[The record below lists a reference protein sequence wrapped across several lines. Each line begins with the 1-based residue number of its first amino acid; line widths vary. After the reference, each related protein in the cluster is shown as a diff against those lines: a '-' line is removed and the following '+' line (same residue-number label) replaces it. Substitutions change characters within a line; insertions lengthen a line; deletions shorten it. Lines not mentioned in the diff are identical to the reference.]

1 MHSLFLKQLRPAAL
15 MLLWLTLLT
24 GLAYPLAMT
33 ALGQAL
39 FPAKAAGSLLTRDG
53 VVVGSSLIGQ
63 PFASDRFFHGRPSA
77 TAPGGYNAAA
87 SAGSNLG
94 PSNPALAQ
102 AVAGRAA
109 QIIGENG
116 GGPVPMDLVTA
127 SGSGLDPH
135 ISPEAAACQAGRVA
149 QARGMSLEAA
159 TRLIERHSEGRLVGF
174 WGNPR
179 VNVLELNLDL
189 EALDAPGKKE

>member
-1 MHSLFLKQLRPAAL
+1 MHVIILKQLRPAAL

-39 FPAKAAGSLLTRDG
+39 FPAKAAGSLLARDG

-63 PFASDRFFHGRPSA
+63 PFSADRFFHGRPPA
-77 TAPGGYNAAA
+77 AARGGYDAAA

-109 QIIGENG
+109 RSAAQNG
-116 GGPVPMDLVTA
+116 GGPVPMDLATA

-135 ISPEAAACQAGRVA
+135 ISPEAAAFQARRVA

-159 TRLIERHSEGRLVGF
+159 ARLIERHSQGRLMGF
-174 WGNPR
+174 WGSPR